1 MLSSHDSNSDALEN
15 GHLEIAMFDVDF
27 DEDSGFR
34 IQDSGFRIQDSG
46 FRIQDSGFRIQDFDW
61 IEIYSVALAESSDA
75 TSNCR
80 ALVV

>member
-34 IQDSGFRIQDSG
+34 IQD
-46 FRIQDSGFRIQDFDW
+46 FDW